1 MSPADGKPALA
12 PANPGPGANAGMS
25 SNARM
30 RAGHS
35 PPMHDYQLPPPPAPR
50 PRNQGGRKKM
60 VPIEPDSLYRG
71 STVSSAHGH
80 SASAAHVSHSGV
92 GAGAKRG
99 TDGGAASVNEPRK
112 RKRVDAQHSA
122 STTAL
127 THSKQSGFA
136 ANNIHASHTHSHVGV
151 SGRGSGGV
159 GSAITGAGS
168 MNISNSQN
176 SNSITGVSNGIGGGA
191 GVLAGDGD
199 GASSLIEFSALPT
212 SALYEYIMQYDLV
225 PVIYPTPLSAEDPP
239 PPAALLDP
247 ARMASRAPT
256 PSPLLMSHPFMIQL
270 QQQHQH
276 QHQHEQQLHQSN
288 TPANRPRR
296 TREAKEGSRRR
307 STRLI
312 EEEMR
317 GAGGVGG
324 IVGMEQV
331 PVLADVSSLHGV
343 LATIAARHFRESSAT
358 ADRTFRRSCEAEAL
372 INRHPVAFFSLQSL
386 STHLLRLIL
395 SSFSAAVLPAFL
407 EDPYP
412 HSFFFQLVP

>member
-1 MSPADGKPALA
+1 MSPANGKSALA
-12 PANPGPGANAGMS
+12 PAPSSNPGPGANANAGTS
-25 SNARM
+25 GNARM
-30 RAGHS
+30 RVGHS

-50 PRNQGGRKKM
+50 ARNQGGRKKM

-71 STVSSAHGH
+71 SAVSSAHGH
-80 SASAAHVSHSGV
+80 SATAAHVSHSGV
-92 GAGAKRG
+92 GAGVKRG
-99 TDGGAASVNEPRK
+99 TDGGVASANEPRK

-122 STTAL
+122 STATP
-127 THSKQSGFA
+127 THSKQSGSA
-136 ANNIHASHTHSHVGV
+136 ANNIHASYSHSHAGV
-151 SGRGSGGV
+151 SGRGSGGI

-168 MNISNSQN
+168 ANISNNQN
-176 SNSITGVSNGIGGGA
+176 SNSITGVSNGIGGGT

-256 PSPLLMSHPFMIQL
+256 PSPLLMNQHSFMMQQ

-276 QHQHEQQLHQSN
+276 QQHQNTSSS

-324 IVGMEQV
+324 IIGMEQV

-358 ADRTFRRSCEAEAL
+358 AVRTFRRSFL
-372 INRHPVAFFSLQSL
+372 KHSPPPPHP
-386 STHLLRLIL
+386 
-395 SSFSAAVLPAFL
+395 SSFSAAVLPGLFT
-407 EDPYP
+407 
-412 HSFFFQLVP
+412 FFPRGSLPPLVLFQLVS